1 MTASPRRDH
10 LVETAL
16 ELFSRDGYHATGIDK
31 ILAEAGVAKM
41 TLYKHFESK
50 DALILAAL
58 RLRDERFRDWLTD
71 EVERRAQAPRARL
84 LAIFEA
90 LEDWFAEDTFS
101 GCSFINA
108 AAEFADPDNPIHIAA
123 AEHKALIA
131 AYVRDLAAGA
141 GAADP
146 EELTRRIELLIEGA
160 IVVTQVSGRADAAH
174 AAGRAA
180 AVLIAD
186 AIV

>member
-1 MTASPRRDH
+1 MTASARRDH

-16 ELFSRDGYHATGIDK
+16 KLFSRDGYHATGIDK
-31 ILAEAGVAKM
+31 ILAESGVAKM

-58 RLRDERFRDWLTD
+58 RLRDERFRDWLTGD
-71 EVERRAQAPRARL
+71 VERRARAPRARL

-108 AAEFADPDNPIHIAA
+108 AAEFADPDNPIHAAA

-131 AYVRDLAAGA
+131 AYVRDLAAAA
-141 GAADP
+141 GASDP
-146 EELTRRIELLIEGA
+146 EELTRRLELLIEGA
-160 IVVTQVSGRADAAH
+160 IVVAQVSGHKGAAD

-186 AIV
+186 AIG